1 MTVLLWS
8 LIVLLLSGV
17 GAALLSRAPKAA
29 SIVGAFGSALGCAM
43 ALPVTLSVLLSGAKQ
58 SESFA
63 WDSIHGSFVIGIDA
77 LSAFFLLPVLA
88 LSCLAAIYGF
98 GYMRSHRRQE
108 NLGGAWLFYG
118 FFVAGMILVLLARTT
133 ILFLIAW
140 EVMSVAAFALVT
152 FEHEKEEVR
161 RAGWIYLV
169 AAHIGVAALIAAF
182 LLLGSQAES
191 LDFAAFEHLD
201 TLTSSSADL
210 VFVFALIGFGTKAGL
225 VPLHV
230 WLPEAH
236 PAAPSHVSALMSG
249 VMIKMGI
256 YGLLRF
262 TSFLGEPAAWWGVC
276 LAILGLL
283 SGLVGIS
290 LAVSQRD
297 FKRAL
302 AYSSI
307 ENIGLIVFSLGLGL
321 WGISQH
327 QPSIAV
333 LGLTAA
339 LLHVWNH
346 SAMKGLL
353 FLAAGS
359 VLHGTGTKDFE
370 RLGGLMKR
378 LPWTSTAILIGS
390 IAISALPPL
399 NGFVSEW
406 LMYLGLLKSGL
417 TQTGLSGMA
426 SLLSISILAIIGTL
440 AVITFGRVV
449 GVVLLGTP
457 RGDQVEHAHEA
468 SIWMLG
474 PMTVLAVVCISLG
487 AAPRVAWQLIAGVVQ
502 QVGGLTIASAGYD
515 VLNQDVPLT
524 TIGNMNLGLWIAVL
538 VVFTLLTLRVRQH
551 TRVSTWGC
559 GNVCPIPR
567 MQYTSRS
574 FGELITNLLPRPLRP
589 LVRFRHLKGL
599 FPARSRFQAES
610 PDPVRRSVYEPLIAR
625 LANRCVQLRVLQQG
639 QSHLY
644 LAYIILTVVVGLSWA
659 SVWAWRWGR

>member
-1 MTVLLWS
+1 MAVLLWS
-8 LIVLLLSGV
+8 LILLLLSGV
-17 GAALLSRAPKAA
+17 GAGLLSRTPKVA
-29 SIVGAFGSALGCAM
+29 SLVGACGAVVGCAV
-43 ALPVTLSVLLSGAKQ
+43 ALPMTVRILVTGGQQ
-58 SESFA
+58 SERVA
-63 WDSIHGSFVIGIDA
+63 WDSVHGPFIIGIDA

-88 LSCLAAIYGF
+88 LSSLAAIYGF
-98 GYMRSHRRQE
+98 DYMRTHRRQKS
-108 NLGGAWLFYG
+108 LGGAWFFYCL
-118 FFVAGMILVLLARTT
+118 FVAGMILVLLARTT
-133 ILFLIAW
+133 VLFLVAW

-161 RAGWIYLV
+161 RAGWIYLI
-169 AAHIGVAALIAAF
+169 AAHLGVAALLAAF
-182 LLLGSQAES
+182 LLLGSQAGS

-201 TLTSSSADL
+201 TLTPAAANL
-210 VFVFALIGFGTKAGL
+210 VFVFALVGFGTKAGL

-262 TSFLGEPAAWWGVC
+262 VSFLGSPAAWWGVC
-276 LAILGLL
+276 LAVLGLL

-297 FKRAL
+297 LKRAL

-321 WGISQH
+321 WGMSEH

-359 VLHGTGTKDFE
+359 VLHGTGTKDIE
-370 RLGGLMKR
+370 RLGGLMRR
-378 LPWTSTAILIGS
+378 LPWTSAAILVGCV
-390 IAISALPPL
+390 AISALPPL

-406 LMYLGLLKSGL
+406 LMYLGLLKCGL
-417 TQTGLSGMA
+417 NETGLSGLA
-426 SLLSISILAIIGTL
+426 SLLSVSILAIIGTL
-440 AVITFGRVV
+440 AVIAFGRIV

-457 RGDQVEHAHEA
+457 RSDQADHAHEA
-468 SIWMLG
+468 SVWMLG
-474 PMTVLAVVCISLG
+474 PMAVLAAVCIGLG
-487 AAPRVAWQLIAGVVQ
+487 AAPQVACQFLASVVQ
-502 QVGGLTIASAGYD
+502 QVGDMSATSSGHDLLT
-515 VLNQDVPLT
+515 QDVPLT
-524 TIGNMNLGLWIAVL
+524 TIGSINIGLWLTVM
-538 VVFTLLTLRVRQH
+538 VVFALLAVWVRQQH

-559 GNVCPIPR
+559 GYVRPTPR

-574 FGELITNLLPRPLRP
+574 FGELIAQLLPRPLRP
-589 LVRFRHLKGL
+589 RVRLKRPAGL
-599 FPARSRFQAES
+599 FPARSEFQAES
-610 PDPVRRSVYEPLIAR
+610 PDPVSRSVYEPLFAR
-625 LANRCVQLRVLQQG
+625 MANRCVRLRVLQQG
-639 QSHLY
+639 QTHLY
-644 LAYIILTVVVGLSWA
+644 LAYIIVTVVVGLSWA
-659 SVWAWRWGR
+659 SAWGWRR

>member
-1 MTVLLWS
+1 MSVLLWS
-8 LIVLLLSGV
+8 LILLLLSGV
-17 GAALLSRAPKAA
+17 GAVLLSRAPKVA
-29 SIVGAFGSALGCAM
+29 SLVGAFGSALACAV
-43 ALPVTLSVLLSGAKQ
+43 ALPFTVRILVDRGQQ

-63 WDSIHGSFVIGIDA
+63 WDSVHGSFVIGIDA

-98 GYMRSHRRQE
+98 DYMRSHRRQG
-108 NLGGAWLFYG
+108 NLGGAWFFYCL
-118 FFVAGMILVLLARTT
+118 FVAGMILVLLARTT
-133 ILFLIAW
+133 VLFLIAW
-140 EVMSVAAFALVT
+140 EVMSLAAFALVT

-169 AAHIGVAALIAAF
+169 AAHLGVAALLAAF
-182 LLLGSQAES
+182 LLLGARAGS

-201 TLTSSSADL
+201 TPTPSSANL
-210 VFVFALIGFGTKAGL
+210 VFMLALLGFGTKAGL

-262 TSFLGEPAAWWGVC
+262 ASFLGDPAAWWGVC
-276 LAILGLL
+276 LAVLGLF

-297 FKRAL
+297 LKRAL

-307 ENIGLIVFSLGLGL
+307 ENIGLIVVSLGLGL
-321 WGISQH
+321 WGMSQH
-327 QPSIAV
+327 QMSIAV

-359 VLHGTGTKDFE
+359 VLHGTGTKDVE
-370 RLGGLMKR
+370 RLGGLMRR
-378 LPWTSTAILIGS
+378 LPWTSAAILAGS
-390 IAISALPPL
+390 VAISALPPF

-406 LMYLGLLKSGL
+406 LMYLGLLKCGL
-417 TQTGLSGMA
+417 TETGLTGLA
-426 SLLSISILAIIGTL
+426 ALLGVSILAIIGTL
-440 AVITFGRVV
+440 AVVTFGRIV

-457 RGDQVEHAHEA
+457 RSDQADQAHEA
-468 SIWMLG
+468 SIGMLG
-474 PMTVLAVVCISLG
+474 PMAVLAAVCIGLG
-487 AAPRVAWQLIAGVVQ
+487 VAPQVACQLIASVVQ
-502 QVGGLTIASAGYD
+502 EVGGTAVASTDYDLLTQG
-515 VLNQDVPLT
+515 VPLT
-524 TIGNMNLGLWIAVL
+524 TIGWSNVGLWIAVSF
-538 VVFTLLTLRVRQH
+538 VFAVLSVRVLQQRAQ
-551 TRVSTWGC
+551 VPTWGC
-559 GNVCPIPR
+559 GYVRPTPR

-574 FGELITNLLPRPLRP
+574 FGELLVQLLPRPLRP
-589 LVRFRHLKGL
+589 RVRLKRPEGL
-599 FPARSRFQAES
+599 FPTRSNFQAES
-610 PDPVRRSVYEPLIAR
+610 PDPVSRSIYEPLFAR

-639 QSHLY
+639 QTHLY
-644 LAYIILTVVVGLSWA
+644 LAYIIMTVVVGLSW
-659 SVWAWRWGR
+659 SWAWRWLR

>member
-1 MTVLLWS
+1 MAVLLWS
-8 LIVLLLSGV
+8 LILLLLSGV
-17 GAALLSRAPKAA
+17 GAVLLSRAPKVA
-29 SIVGAFGSALGCAM
+29 SIVGAFGSSLACAV
-43 ALPVTLSVLLSGAKQ
+43 ALPITVRILATGGQQ
-58 SESFA
+58 SERFA
-63 WDSIHGSFVIGIDA
+63 WDSVHGPFVIGIDA

-98 GYMRSHRRQE
+98 DYMRSHRRQG
-108 NLGGAWLFYG
+108 NLGGAWFFYCL
-118 FFVAGMILVLLARTT
+118 FVAGMILVLLARTT
-133 ILFLIAW
+133 VLFLVAW

-161 RAGWIYLV
+161 RAGWIYLI
-169 AAHIGVAALIAAF
+169 AAHIGVAALLAAF

-191 LDFAAFEHLD
+191 LDFAAFKHLN
-201 TLTSSSADL
+201 TLTPSSANL
-210 VFVFALIGFGTKAGL
+210 VFVLALIGFGTKAGL

-262 TSFLGEPAAWWGVC
+262 ASFLGEPAAWWGVC
-276 LAILGLL
+276 LAVLGLL

-297 FKRAL
+297 LKRAL

-321 WGISQH
+321 WGMSKH

-359 VLHGTGTKDFE
+359 VVHGTGTKDFE
-370 RLGGLMKR
+370 RLGGLMRR

-390 IAISALPPL
+390 VAISALPPL

-406 LMYLGLLKSGL
+406 LMYLGLLKCGL
-417 TQTGLSGMA
+417 TRDWT
-426 SLLSISILAIIGTL
+426 
-440 AVITFGRVV
+440 
-449 GVVLLGTP
+449 
-457 RGDQVEHAHEA
+457 E
-468 SIWMLG
+468 W
-474 PMTVLAVVCISLG
+474 ISLSVERKHPGYHRHTGCHYVWTYRGRG
-487 AAPRVAWQLIAGVVQ
+487 A
-502 QVGGLTIASAGYD
+502 VGYAS
-515 VLNQDVPLT
+515 
-524 TIGNMNLGLWIAVL
+524 
-538 VVFTLLTLRVRQH
+538 
-551 TRVSTWGC
+551 
-559 GNVCPIPR
+559 
-567 MQYTSRS
+567 
-574 FGELITNLLPRPLRP
+574 
-589 LVRFRHLKGL
+589 
-599 FPARSRFQAES
+599 
-610 PDPVRRSVYEPLIAR
+610 
-625 LANRCVQLRVLQQG
+625 
-639 QSHLY
+639 
-644 LAYIILTVVVGLSWA
+644 
-659 SVWAWRWGR
+659 

>member
-17 GAALLSRAPKAA
+17 DSLLLSRAPKSA
-29 SIVGAFGSALGCAM
+29 SIVGVLGSSLGCAIAVPT
-43 ALPVTLSVLLSGAKQ
+43 ALRALIHGGLQ

-63 WDSIHGSFVIGIDA
+63 WDSIHGPFVIGIDS

-98 GYMRSHRRQE
+98 EYLREHRHQAK
-108 NLGGAWLFYG
+108 LGGAWFFYCL
-118 FFVAGMILVLLARTT
+118 FVAGMILVLLARTT
-133 ILFLIAW
+133 VLFLIAW

-152 FEHEKEEVR
+152 FEHEKEDVR
-161 RAGWIYLV
+161 RAGWIYLI
-169 AAHIGVAALIAAF
+169 AAHIGVAALLAAF
-182 LLLGSQAES
+182 LTLGSKAGS
-191 LDFAAFEHLD
+191 LDFAAFAHLD
-201 TLTSSSADL
+201 TLTTSSANV
-210 VFVFALIGFGTKAGL
+210 VFIFALIGFGTKAGL

-262 TSFLGEPAAWWGVC
+262 VSFLGDPAGWWGVC
-276 LAILGLL
+276 LAALGLL
-283 SGLVGIS
+283 SGLIGIA
-290 LAVSQRD
+290 LALSQRD

-321 WGISQH
+321 WGISEH
-327 QPSIAV
+327 QTSIAV

-378 LPWTSTAILIGS
+378 LPWTSTVILVGS
-390 IAISALPPL
+390 VAISALPPL

-406 LMYLGLLKSGL
+406 LMYLGLMKCGL
-417 TQTGLSGMA
+417 IETGLIGLA
-426 SLLSISILAIIGTL
+426 CLLSVSVLAIVGTL
-440 AVITFGRVV
+440 AVITFGRIV
-449 GVVLLGTP
+449 GVALFGSP
-457 RGDQVEHAHEA
+457 RSDHTDHAHEA

-474 PMTVLAVVCISLG
+474 PMTVLAVICVGLG
-487 AAPRVAWQLIAGVVQ
+487 TAPQVACQLITGVVQ
-502 QVGGLTIASAGYD
+502 QVGGTSAAPAGYD
-515 VLNQDVPLT
+515 ALNHDAPLT
-524 TIGNMNLGLWIAVL
+524 TIGHMNLGLWIAVL
-538 VVFTLLTLRVRQH
+538 SVFGLLTLRVRQR

-559 GNVCPIPR
+559 GYVSPNAR
-567 MQYTSRS
+567 MQYTSSS
-574 FGELITNLLPRPLRP
+574 FVELMANLLPRPLRP
-589 LVRFRHLKGL
+589 RVRFRHFKGL
-599 FPARSRFQAES
+599 FPARSTFQSES
-610 PDPVRRSVYEPLIAR
+610 PDPVRRSVYEPLFAR
-625 LANRCVQLRVLQQG
+625 LANRCAKLRVLQQG
-639 QSHLY
+639 QTYLY
-644 LAYIILTVVVGLSWA
+644 LAYIIVTVVLA
-659 SVWAWRWGR
+659 LAWSSAWHWGWPR

>member
-1 MTVLLWS
+1 
-8 LIVLLLSGV
+8 
-17 GAALLSRAPKAA
+17 
-29 SIVGAFGSALGCAM
+29 
-43 ALPVTLSVLLSGAKQ
+43 
-58 SESFA
+58 
-63 WDSIHGSFVIGIDA
+63 
-77 LSAFFLLPVLA
+77 
-88 LSCLAAIYGF
+88 
-98 GYMRSHRRQE
+98 
-108 NLGGAWLFYG
+108 
-118 FFVAGMILVLLARTT
+118 MILVLLARTT
-133 ILFLIAW
+133 VLFLVAW

-161 RAGWIYLV
+161 RAGWIYLI
-169 AAHIGVAALIAAF
+169 AAHIGVAALLAAF
-182 LLLGSQAES
+182 LLLGSQAGS

-201 TLTSSSADL
+201 TLTPSSANL
-210 VFVFALIGFGTKAGL
+210 VFILALIGFGTKAGL

-262 TSFLGEPAAWWGVC
+262 ASFLGEPAAWWGVC
-276 LAILGLL
+276 LAVLGLF

-321 WGISQH
+321 WGMSERQT
-327 QPSIAV
+327 SIAV

-370 RLGGLMKR
+370 RLGGLMRR
-378 LPWTSTAILIGS
+378 LPWTSTAILVGS
-390 IAISALPPL
+390 VAISALPPL

-406 LMYLGLLKSGL
+406 LMYLGLLKCGL
-417 TQTGLSGMA
+417 TETGLIGLA
-426 SLLSISILAIIGTL
+426 SLLSVSILAIIGTL
-440 AVITFGRVV
+440 AVITFGRIV
-449 GVVLLGTP
+449 GVALLGTP
-457 RGDQVEHAHEA
+457 RSDQADHAHEA

-474 PMTVLAVVCISLG
+474 PMMVLAVVCIGLG
-487 AAPRVAWQLIAGVVQ
+487 AAPQVACQLIAGVVQ
-502 QVGGLTIASAGYD
+502 QVGDTSAASAGYD

-524 TIGNMNLGLWIAVL
+524 TIGHMNLGLWIAVL
-538 VVFTLLTLRVRQH
+538 VVFALLTLRVRQQYPRSDLGLRICLPQCANAIH
-551 TRVSTWGC
+551 VQVIWGAD
-559 GNVCPIPR
+559 
-567 MQYTSRS
+567 
-574 FGELITNLLPRPLRP
+574 GE
-589 LVRFRHLKGL
+589 
-599 FPARSRFQAES
+599 PAAAAFAT
-610 PDPVRRSVYEPLIAR
+610 AR
-625 LANRCVQLRVLQQG
+625 A
-639 QSHLY
+639 
-644 LAYIILTVVVGLSWA
+644 TPA
-659 SVWAWRWGR
+659 S

>member
-8 LIVLLLSGV
+8 LILLLLSGISA
-17 GAALLSRAPKAA
+17 GLLSRAPKVA
-29 SIVGAFGSALGCAM
+29 SMVGTFGSSLGCAV
-43 ALPVTLSVLLSGAKQ
+43 ALPTTLRTLATGRQQ

-63 WDSIHGSFVIGIDA
+63 WDSFHGPFVIGIDA
-77 LSAFFLLPVLA
+77 LSAFFLLPVLV

-98 GYMRSHRRQE
+98 GYMQAHRRQE
-108 NLGGAWLFYG
+108 SLGGTWFFYC
-118 FFVAGMILVLLARTT
+118 FFVAGMILVLLARTA
-133 ILFLIAW
+133 ILFLVAW

-152 FEHEKEEVR
+152 FEHEEEEVR

-182 LLLGSQAES
+182 LLLGSHAES
-191 LDFAAFEHLD
+191 LDFAAFEHLGN
-201 TLTSSSADL
+201 LTSSSANL
-210 VFVFALIGFGTKAGL
+210 VFVLALIGFGTKAGL

-262 TSFLGEPAAWWGVC
+262 TLFLGEPAAWWGVC
-276 LAILGLL
+276 LAVLGLL

-307 ENIGLIVFSLGLGL
+307 ENVGLIVFSLGLGL
-321 WGISQH
+321 WGMSQQ

-346 SAMKGLL
+346 CAMKGLL

-359 VLHGTGTKDFE
+359 VLHGTGTKDTE
-370 RLGGLMKR
+370 RLGGLMRR
-378 LPWTSTAILIGS
+378 LPWTGTAILIGS

-406 LMYLGLLKSGL
+406 LMYLGLLKTGL
-417 TQTGLSGMA
+417 TETGLSGLA
-426 SLLSISILAIIGTL
+426 SLLSVSILAIIGTL
-440 AVITFGRVV
+440 AVITFGRIV

-457 RGDQVEHAHEA
+457 RSDQAEHAHEA

-474 PMTVLAVVCISLG
+474 PMAVLAVVCIGLG
-487 AAPRVAWQLIAGVVQ
+487 AAPQIACQLITSVVQ
-502 QVGGLTIASAGYD
+502 EVGEASAAYARFDLLTQG
-515 VLNQDVPLT
+515 VLLT
-524 TIGNMNLGLWIAVL
+524 TIGWSNIGLWIAVL
-538 VVFTLLTLRVRQH
+538 VIFTLLTLRVRQH
-551 TRVSTWGC
+551 TRVPTWGC
-559 GNVCPIPR
+559 GYVCPNAR

-574 FGELITNLLPRPLRP
+574 FGELIANLLPRPLRP
-589 LVRFRHLKGL
+589 RVRFRHLEGP
-599 FPARSRFQAES
+599 FPARSKFQADC
-610 PDPVRRSVYEPLIAR
+610 PDPVRRDVYEPLFAR

-659 SVWAWRWGR
+659 SVWEWRWGQ